1 MNSILL
7 YDIDG
12 TLLNVNRKFITSLLE
27 EVLDDCGLDPSN
39 IYTINYSGRTDSA
52 IFSELIGP
60 DVNDELFDT
69 VKKGYLYLLQ
79 DRLTQN
85 HVGVISDAL
94 ESLFI
99 AKQEGLSA
107 GLCTGNFRE
116 AAKIKLRAAGIDTEF
131 EFGGFGCLHAD
142 RNELPALAHNEFVKL
157 NGREPV
163 PADYVVIG
171 DTPNDIRC
179 ARHFGARAV
188 AVTTG
193 HFSHEELTIHQPDA
207 VMDSLLELQDYL
219 SRI

>member
-12 TLLNVNRKFITSLLE
+12 TLLNVNRKFMASLLE
-27 EVLDDCGLDPSN
+27 EVLDDSGLNPST
-39 IYTINYSGRTDSA
+39 IYSINYAGRTDSA

-60 DVNDELFDT
+60 EVNDELFDS

-79 DRLTQN
+79 DRLTQQ
-85 HVGVISDAL
+85 HVEVIPDAV
-94 ESLFI
+94 ESLLY
-99 AKQEGLSA
+99 AEKEGLPA

-116 AAKIKLRAAGIDTEF
+116 AAGIKLKAAGIDSKF
-131 EFGGFGCLHAD
+131 EFGGFGCSHSD
-142 RNELPALAHNEFVKL
+142 RNDLPALAHNEFVKI

-163 PADYVVIG
+163 PTDYIVIG

-193 HFSHEELTIHQPDA
+193 HFTYDELTTHQPDA
-207 VMDSLLELQDYL
+207 VMHSLLELQNFL
-219 SRI
+219 QAI